1 MYVYDKANELAQA
14 IHDCAEYKALVEA
27 GKVLSTDADSKQMV
41 QNFLLKQIQLE
52 YSQAMG
58 GEPNKDKV
66 EELNNL
72 AEIIK
77 NNKMAVDY
85 LQAYRKW
92 QTCAGDI
99 LKIIQESM
107 AEGMSI
113 LDK

>member
-14 IHDCAEYKALVEA
+14 IHECDEYKALVAA
-27 GKVLSTDADSKQMV
+27 GKILASDENAKKMV
-41 QNFLLKQIQLE
+41 QDFLLKQIQLE

-58 GEPNKDKV
+58 GEPDKDKV
-66 EELNNL
+66 EELNRL
-72 AEIIK
+72 AEVLK

-92 QTCAGDI
+92 QTCAGDV

-113 LDK
+113 LD

>member
-1 MYVYDKANELAQA
+1 MYIYDKANELAKA
-14 IHDCAEYKALVEA
+14 IHDCEEYKALVEA
-27 GKVLSTDADSKQMV
+27 GKVLSTDEDSKQMV
-41 QNFLLKQIQLE
+41 KNFLLKQIQLE
-52 YSQAMG
+52 YAQAMG
-58 GEPNKDKV
+58 EEPDQSKV

-77 NNKMAVDY
+77 NNKLAVNY

-113 LDK
+113 LD